1 MKLRELIAYC
11 LDLVQLSTLK
21 YRVTEDH
28 ETVKSANRTSYLV
41 NFRGFFLR
49 APDSESIDPNS
60 GSRNRPPE
68 FQVIADFRDVEEQFL

>member
-21 YRVTEDH
+21 YRPTEDH
-28 ETVKSANRTSYLV
+28 ETVKSANHTSYLV

-49 APDSESIDPNS
+49 APDSKPIDPNS

-68 FQVIADFRDVEEQFL
+68 FQVIADFRDVEEQLL